1 MPDTKNIPIRYGKYI
16 NHEME
21 EEKVIFIG
29 AEKAIYGA
37 DGRRLDEKL
46 IDMED
51 SLSDAFSTE
60 KDYAAGDYCVYA
72 NRVFKF
78 TNAKAAGA
86 WDGAAVIPVSLA
98 QEIRANAQDIA
109 AINGSF
115 AIEGTASK
123 FLVGGSAQAGIYLRK
138 YESNGSDYQL
148 TASNSGFDFGK
159 HENGTWTSLWNVATK
174 SDLSPFGSLHVKAL
188 PEGGVTQNAIIS
200 GPNYCAYL
208 IFGQKGILTIVNGV
222 DNGIEISHAGNKP
235 DNFEVSAVD
244 RQRISVK
251 IPAYTNTYVVA
262 MSDFAIENA

>member
-1 MPDTKNIPIRYGKYI
+1 MLFRSAI
-16 NHEME
+16 
-21 EEKVIFIG
+21 IFTGNFERGI
-29 AEKAIYGA
+29 
-37 DGRRLDEKL
+37 
-46 IDMED
+46 
-51 SLSDAFSTE
+51 
-60 KDYAAGDYCVYA
+60 
-72 NRVFKF
+72 
-78 TNAKAAGA
+78 
-86 WDGAAVIPVSLA
+86 
-98 QEIRANAQDIA
+98 

-115 AIEGTASK
+115 QLADSATLFKAIGAAETEALRVNLAGTAY
-123 FLVGGSAQAGIYLRK
+123 FQLVAKRDLLRFDE
-138 YESNGSDYQL
+138 YNGSTYR
-148 TASNSGFDFGK
+148 T
-159 HENGTWTSLWNVATK
+159 LWQAALK

>member
-16 NHEME
+16 SHEME

-78 TNAKAAGA
+78 TKAKAAGE

-109 AINGSF
+109 AINGRLAFGGECTVFRSGLNMDQNLMTLQSRLDEKNYITLIATDESLYVDKIINGEVKRLF
-115 AIEGTASK
+115 TTASK
-123 FLVGGSAQAGIYLRK
+123 SDLGDPGAFKIVARGISDLDNPPNAFIIQTTAGNIVGFPTGLNANSCTVYQYNPGDKSYSAQVAFAFGADKIGIRRRNAASGSTAWTGWK
-138 YESNGSDYQL
+138 YF
-148 TASNSGFDFGK
+148 TAS
-159 HENGTWTSLWNVATK
+159 
-174 SDLSPFGSLHVKAL
+174 
-188 PEGGVTQNAIIS
+188 
-200 GPNYCAYL
+200 
-208 IFGQKGILTIVNGV
+208 
-222 DNGIEISHAGNKP
+222 
-235 DNFEVSAVD
+235 
-244 RQRISVK
+244 
-251 IPAYTNTYVVA
+251 
-262 MSDFAIENA
+262 